1 MMVKATVKATVF
13 TPSSQTNSHVKL
25 YPKLTLPSD
34 SQQPP
39 RSRST
44 TQPPVRPLPTLRP
57 EVKSAITYEITPYV
71 AAPQSTSINAFCATP
86 CMRWVFTGGSDGYIR
101 RFDWFGSINGKV
113 PLTVAQRH
121 PFVDSVTRAGVLLSY
136 WENEEPIGSILCVRN
151 FIPMLT

>member
-1 MMVKATVKATVF
+1 M
-13 TPSSQTNSHVKL
+13 
-25 YPKLTLPSD
+25 LTLPLD

-57 EVKSAITYEITPYV
+57 EVKIAITYEITPYV

-136 WENEEPIGSILCVRN
+136 WENEEPIGSILGVRS
-151 FIPMLT
+151 FTSMLT